1 VVRRLQGGEVMPGP
15 RHLPFES
22 PTPRGVGLS
31 PVVGAF
37 MASDGAAMIYVLDDG
52 RAVRAGATGSLLL
65 TGVGGTFVRMLT
77 EVEALRA
84 DTEAAYVFHVEDDE
98 DTSTPGPTR

>member
-1 VVRRLQGGEVMPGP
+1 MVGP
-15 RHLPFES
+15 RHHPSNES
-22 PTPRGVGLS
+22 PTPRVGLS

-37 MASDGAAMIYVLDDG
+37 MASDGAAMLYVLDDG

-77 EVEALRA
+77 EEEALRA

-98 DTSTPGPTR
+98 DES